1 MSLKYL
7 ANPTLNYNAGI
18 PNPAVLNIM
27 WYCMLITITPFPPF
41 RLQLF
46 KRNETVLL
54 FPGGAREALH
64 GKGEE
69 YKLFW
74 WIYVVFDLH

>member
-1 MSLKYL
+1 MTPLM
-7 ANPTLNYNAGI
+7 
-18 PNPAVLNIM
+18 NINKT
-27 WYCMLITITPFPPF
+27 YK
-41 RLQLF
+41 QLL
-46 KRNETVLL
+46 KRNETVML

-74 WIYVVFDLH
+74 YGISVDSSDMIIFTSDMIICDC